1 MISNVTPAVPSL
13 IRELNERRVLEAL
26 RRNGALHAAEI
37 ARHIGLSR
45 PTTADILRSLV
56 EMGLIQEYTPG
67 AEDPKRARSVFE
79 AVSDLKVSLGIDIG
93 SRFIR
98 AAVGDLNEKMLAKA
112 SVPVKSL
119 KLKDL
124 MTVMHAAVKQAL
136 QESGYSLRDV
146 ASIVVGTPGVIDQ
159 NTGVVSIAGT
169 ISTLDGVN
177 LSQLIESEFGI
188 TPTVENDI
196 NLVTVAE
203 QTAGHGK
210 DIKNFAVLS
219 VGSGL
224 GSGLV
229 LDGKIHRGHRG
240 AAGEIFYV
248 PFGDPLDSHRDAT
261 NPSGDRVAVI
271 ARSLAKK
278 YKTSTLSEPY
288 STVDILKAAKDGDP
302 LAKEVIHI
310 EAERIA
316 LYISAIS
323 AVTDVELV
331 VLSGGIGRQAA
342 FFIEPIM
349 KLVSSIVPFPP
360 SIEVSTLGDTGILV
374 GALSIA
380 TSASRDIVF
389 QEMHKSSGRPI
400 AESF

>member
-26 RRNGALHAAEI
+26 RRHGALHAAEI

-56 EMGLIQEYTPG
+56 EIGLIQEYTPG

-210 DIKNFAVLS
+210 DVKNFAVLS

-278 YKTSTLSEPY
+278 YKASILSEPY

-331 VLSGGIGRQAA
+331 VLSGGIGRQAT

>member
-13 IRELNERRVLEAL
+13 IRELNERRVLETL

-45 PTTADILRSLV
+45 PTTADILRSLIDT
-56 EMGLIQEYTPG
+56 GLIQEYTPG
-67 AEDPKRARSVFE
+67 AEDPKRARSVYE
-79 AVSDLKVSLGIDIG
+79 AVSDLKISLGIDIG

-98 AAVGDLNEKMLAKA
+98 AAVGDLNEKMLAQV
-112 SVPVKSL
+112 SVAVKSL

-124 MTVMHAAVKQAL
+124 TAVMHTAVDQAL
-136 QESGYSLRDV
+136 KESGYHLKDV

-159 NTGVVSIAGT
+159 HTGVVSIAGT
-169 ISTLDGVN
+169 ISSLDGVN
-177 LSQLIESEFGI
+177 LSDLIMSEFGV
-188 TPTVENDI
+188 TPTIENDI

-203 QTAGHGK
+203 QATGHGK
-210 DIKNFAVLS
+210 DIDNFAVLS

-229 LDGKIHRGHRG
+229 LNGKIHRGHRG
-240 AAGEIFYV
+240 AAGEIFYI
-248 PFGDPLDSHRDAT
+248 PFGDPLDAHRDAT
-261 NPSGDRVAVI
+261 NPSGDRVAEI

-278 YKTSTLSEPY
+278 HKSSVLAEPY
-288 STVDILKAAKDGDP
+288 STVDILKAAKEGDS
-302 LAKEVIHI
+302 LAQEVIQI

-316 LYISAIS
+316 LYIAAIS

-331 VLSGGIGRQAA
+331 VLSGGIGRQAN
-342 FFIEPIM
+342 FFIEPIK

-360 SIEVSTLGDTGILV
+360 AIEVSSLGDTGILV

-380 TSASRDIVF
+380 TAKSCDIVF
-389 QEMHKSSGRPI
+389 HEVHKSSNPSL
-400 AESF
+400 AESM

>member
-13 IRELNERRVLEAL
+13 IRELNERRVLETL
-26 RRNGALHAAEI
+26 RRNGGLHAAEV

-45 PTTADILRSLV
+45 PTTAEILRSLI
-56 EMGLIQEYTPG
+56 ETGLIQEYTPG

-79 AVSDLKVSLGIDIG
+79 AVSDLKISLGIDIG

-98 AAVGDLNEKMLAKA
+98 AAVGDLNEKMLAQI

-124 MTVMHAAVKQAL
+124 LSVIHAAVNQAL
-136 QESGYSLRDV
+136 KDSGYSLKDV

-169 ISTLDGVN
+169 ISSLDGVN
-177 LSQLIESEFGI
+177 LTELIKSEFGI

-210 DIKNFAVLS
+210 DVKNFAVLS

-240 AAGEIFYV
+240 AAGEIFYI
-248 PFGDPLDSHRDAT
+248 PFGDPLDTHRDAT

-278 YKTSTLSEPY
+278 YKDSVLAEPY
-288 STVDILKAAKDGDP
+288 STVDILKAAKDGDG

-316 LYISAIS
+316 LYIAAIS

-331 VLSGGIGRQAA
+331 VLSGGIGRQAT

-360 SIEVSTLGDTGILV
+360 SIEVSTLGDTGSLV

-380 TSASRDIVF
+380 TYTSREIVF
-389 QEMHKSSGRPI
+389 QEMHKSSGRPL
-400 AESF
+400 AESM

>member
-146 ASIVVGTPGVIDQ
+146 ASIVVGTPGVINQ

>member
-13 IRELNERRVLEAL
+13 IRELNERRVLETL

-45 PTTADILRSLV
+45 PTTADILRSLIDT
-56 EMGLIQEYTPG
+56 GLIQEYTPG
-67 AEDPKRARSVFE
+67 AEDPKRARSVYE
-79 AVSDLKVSLGIDIG
+79 AVSDLKISLGIDIG

-98 AAVGDLNEKMLAKA
+98 AAVGDLNEKMLAQV
-112 SVPVKSL
+112 SVAVKSL

-124 MTVMHAAVKQAL
+124 TAVMHTAVDQAL
-136 QESGYSLRDV
+136 KESGYHLKDV

-159 NTGVVSIAGT
+159 HTGVVSIAGT
-169 ISTLDGVN
+169 ISSLDGVN
-177 LSQLIESEFGI
+177 LSDLIMSEFGV
-188 TPTVENDI
+188 TPTIENDI

-203 QTAGHGK
+203 QATGHGK
-210 DIKNFAVLS
+210 DIDNFAVLS

-229 LDGKIHRGHRG
+229 LNGKIHRGHRG
-240 AAGEIFYV
+240 AAGEIFYI
-248 PFGDPLDSHRDAT
+248 PFGDPLDAHRDAT
-261 NPSGDRVAVI
+261 NPSGDRVAEI

-278 YKTSTLSEPY
+278 HKSSVLAEPY
-288 STVDILKAAKDGDP
+288 STVDILKAAKEGDS
-302 LAKEVIHI
+302 LAQEVIQI

-316 LYISAIS
+316 LYIAAIS
-323 AVTDVELV
+323 AVTDVQLV
-331 VLSGGIGRQAA
+331 VLSGGIGRQAN
-342 FFIEPIM
+342 FFIEPIK

-360 SIEVSTLGDTGILV
+360 AIEVSSLGDTGILV

-380 TSASRDIVF
+380 TAKSCDIVF
-389 QEMHKSSGRPI
+389 HEVHKSSNPSL
-400 AESF
+400 AESM

>member
-13 IRELNERRVLEAL
+13 IRELNERRVLETL

-45 PTTADILRSLV
+45 PTTADILRSLIDT
-56 EMGLIQEYTPG
+56 GLIQEYTPG
-67 AEDPKRARSVFE
+67 AEDPKRARSVYE
-79 AVSDLKVSLGIDIG
+79 AVSDLKISLGIDIG

-98 AAVGDLNEKMLAKA
+98 AAVGDLNEKMLAQV
-112 SVPVKSL
+112 SVAVKSL

-124 MTVMHAAVKQAL
+124 TAVMHTAVDQAL
-136 QESGYSLRDV
+136 KESGYHLKDV

-159 NTGVVSIAGT
+159 HTGVVSIAGT
-169 ISTLDGVN
+169 ISSLDGVN
-177 LSQLIESEFGI
+177 LSDLIMSEFGV
-188 TPTVENDI
+188 TPTIENDI

-203 QTAGHGK
+203 QATGHGK
-210 DIKNFAVLS
+210 DIDNFAVLS

-229 LDGKIHRGHRG
+229 LNGKIHRGHRG
-240 AAGEIFYV
+240 AAGEIFYI
-248 PFGDPLDSHRDAT
+248 PFGDPLDAHRDAT
-261 NPSGDRVAVI
+261 NPSGDRVAEI

-278 YKTSTLSEPY
+278 HKSSVLAEPY
-288 STVDILKAAKDGDP
+288 STVDILKAAKEGDS
-302 LAKEVIHI
+302 LAQEVIQI

-316 LYISAIS
+316 LYIAAIS
-323 AVTDVELV
+323 AVTDVQLV
-331 VLSGGIGRQAA
+331 VLSGGIGRQAN
-342 FFIEPIM
+342 FFIEPIK

-360 SIEVSTLGDTGILV
+360 AIEVSSLGDTGILV

-380 TSASRDIVF
+380 TAKSCDIVF
-389 QEMHKSSGRPI
+389 QEVHKSSNPSL
-400 AESF
+400 AESM

>member
-146 ASIVVGTPGVIDQ
+146 ASIVVGTPGVINQ

-188 TPTVENDI
+188 TTTVENDI

>member
-1 MISNVTPAVPSL
+1 
-13 IRELNERRVLEAL
+13 
-26 RRNGALHAAEI
+26 
-37 ARHIGLSR
+37 
-45 PTTADILRSLV
+45 
-56 EMGLIQEYTPG
+56 
-67 AEDPKRARSVFE
+67 
-79 AVSDLKVSLGIDIG
+79 
-93 SRFIR
+93 
-98 AAVGDLNEKMLAKA
+98 
-112 SVPVKSL
+112 
-119 KLKDL
+119 
-124 MTVMHAAVKQAL
+124 
-136 QESGYSLRDV
+136 
-146 ASIVVGTPGVIDQ
+146 VGTPGVIDQ

-210 DIKNFAVLS
+210 DVKNFAVLS

-278 YKTSTLSEPY
+278 YKASILSEPY

-331 VLSGGIGRQAA
+331 VLSGGIGRQAT